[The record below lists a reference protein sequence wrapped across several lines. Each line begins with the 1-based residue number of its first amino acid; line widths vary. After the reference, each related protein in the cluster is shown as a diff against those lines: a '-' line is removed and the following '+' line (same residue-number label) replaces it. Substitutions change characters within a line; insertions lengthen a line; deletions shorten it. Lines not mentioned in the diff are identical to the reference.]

1 MSGLDTEVKEKP
13 AFTSPATST
22 PDDTQA
28 SIAEGQITGEDDD
41 DDEVVVG
48 WRAWMAAISGSSC
61 VYSGYYMGLLLG
73 NTAGFIVKDLGGA
86 EVEGWI
92 PNEYTIIT
100 AAIAGLTAGCADHVG
115 RKNVLIGGITVAFVG
130 SVVIAAAQNMAS
142 VLVGAAMQAG
152 LFINQGNFFSIPAEV
167 LPRRYRGLGQTVAV
181 SAGALGVLIGFNF
194 SGKTIEND
202 TGGLSW
208 RSTYIMGACNHLL
221 AIVLLFFFYRPL
233 QISGESHASHMEFLR
248 KGVDWLGA
256 FLLAAGMGLFLLG
269 LTLGS
274 TGVSW
279 SSGKV
284 LGTLCGGAAGFL
296 ALAIHQIFINKHG
309 ILDHDLWTRNFCV
322 ASFGCFV
329 EGFVYY
335 AILLFFQQETAT
347 LWESRPYLINVRMLA
362 FFVTSGVVAPCV
374 GWYTRRTKDLKY
386 PLIGGWL
393 LVLIGFIIL
402 TTATESSNY
411 TSIGGLFIAGF
422 GFSVPLALLFAVAQL
437 ATPRH
442 LLGLTTGQLIAAR
455 GAGQTVGAA
464 VLAAVYNAK
473 VEVVLPDEVSTA
485 ALNAGLPLSSVP
497 AFLTALTSGNA
508 TALSSIPG
516 ATSAIIEVASAAAKH
531 AYVESFHY
539 GWYTALPFAIIAL
552 LSVFLLDGKKIKA
565 QMTWLVERPVAP
577 TVHRGH
583 LDVEHAAG
591 SRRASILSTERRT
604 SFNAKAS

>member
-1 MSGLDTEVKEKP
+1 
-13 AFTSPATST
+13 
-22 PDDTQA
+22 
-28 SIAEGQITGEDDD
+28 
-41 DDEVVVG
+41 
-48 WRAWMAAISGSSC
+48 
-61 VYSGYYMGLLLG
+61 
-73 NTAGFIVKDLGGA
+73 
-86 EVEGWI
+86 
-92 PNEYTIIT
+92 
-100 AAIAGLTAGCADHVG
+100 
-115 RKNVLIGGITVAFVG
+115 
-130 SVVIAAAQNMAS
+130 
-142 VLVGAAMQAG
+142 
-152 LFINQGNFFSIPAEV
+152 
-167 LPRRYRGLGQTVAV
+167 
-181 SAGALGVLIGFNF
+181 
-194 SGKTIEND
+194 
-202 TGGLSW
+202 
-208 RSTYIMGACNHLL
+208 
-221 AIVLLFFFYRPL
+221 
-233 QISGESHASHMEFLR
+233 
-248 KGVDWLGA
+248 
-256 FLLAAGMGLFLLG
+256 
-269 LTLGS
+269 
-274 TGVSW
+274 
-279 SSGKV
+279 
-284 LGTLCGGAAGFL
+284 
-296 ALAIHQIFINKHG
+296 
-309 ILDHDLWTRNFCV
+309 
-322 ASFGCFV
+322 
-329 EGFVYY
+329 
-335 AILLFFQQETAT
+335 
-347 LWESRPYLINVRMLA
+347 MLA

-497 AFLTALTSGNA
+497 AFLTAL
-508 TALSSIPG
+508 
-516 ATSAIIEVASAAAKH
+516 ASAAAKH

>member
-100 AAIAGLTAGCADHVG
+100 ATIAGLTAGCADHVG
-115 RKNVLIGGITVAFVG
+115 RKVVLIGGITVAFVG
-130 SVVIAAAQNMAS
+130 SVIIAAAQNMAS

-386 PLIGGWL
+386 PLIGGWRL
-393 LVLIGFIIL
+393 RAA
-402 TTATESSNY
+402 TTLR
-411 TSIGGLFIAGF
+411 IGGLFIAGF

-473 VEVVLPDEVSTA
+473 VEVVLPEEVTTA
-485 ALNAGLPLSSVP
+485 ALNAGLPSSSVP
-497 AFLTALTSGNA
+497 AFLTALTGGNT

-516 ATSAIIEVASAAAKH
+516 ATSAVIEVASAAAKH

-583 LDVEHAAG
+583 LDAEHGAG
-591 SRRASILSTERRT
+591 SRRVSVLSTERRT
-604 SFNAKAS
+604 SL